1 MRGRGQRD
9 RGWYDRCYPGR
20 DTRSRGE
27 AFMSSRQAEY
37 QALRDRH
44 VPKGPSHATPA
55 FIKEAHGAVMIDVD
69 GRELIDFAGGIGVV
83 NVGHSHPKVVAAIQD
98 QAAKYIHTC
107 FHVAMYEP
115 YVDLAARLNELSPGD
130 HHKKTMFASS
140 GAEAV
145 ENAVKIARHATN
157 RPAVIAL
164 DNAFHGRTLLT
175 MTLTSKVKPYKL
187 GFGPFAPEVYR
198 MPNAYCYRCPFGLS
212 YPSCEVACADY
223 LEEFFIGNVAAEQT
237 AAVIAEPIQGEGGF
251 VTPPPEYFA
260 KLQAICRKHGIV
272 LIVDEVQTAMGRTG
286 TLYAIEHWGVVPDIV
301 TTAKSL
307 AGGLPLS
314 AVTGRAE
321 LMDAPHVGGLG
332 GTFGGNPVACR
343 AALAVLE
350 VLLGDGLLARAAALG
365 ETIRARFEAM
375 QRRYEIIGDVRG
387 KGPML
392 ALELVKDREKKTP
405 APDETKRLV
414 KRCYELGLVLIA
426 CGNFGNVIRTLMPL
440 VITDEQLERG
450 FAILETALQEISPAR

>member
-1 MRGRGQRD
+1 M
-9 RGWYDRCYPGR
+9 
-20 DTRSRGE
+20 
-27 AFMSSRQAEY
+27 SRQTEY

-55 FIKEAHGAVMIDVD
+55 FIKEARGAVMIDLD
-69 GRELIDFAGGIGVV
+69 GRELIDFAGGIGVM

-98 QAAKYIHTC
+98 QAAKFTHTC

-130 HHKKTMFASS
+130 FHKKTMFANS

-145 ENAVKIARHATN
+145 ENAVKVARHATG

-164 DNAFHGRTLLT
+164 EGSFHGRTLLT

-198 MPNAYCYRCPFGLS
+198 MPNAYCYRCPFGLR
-212 YPSCEVACADY
+212 YPSCDVACADY
-223 LEEFFIGNVAAEQT
+223 LEEFFIGNVAPEQT
-237 AAVIAEPIQGEGGF
+237 AAVIVEPIQGEGGF

-260 KLQAICRKHGIV
+260 KLQAICKKYGIV
-272 LIVDEVQTAMGRTG
+272 LVIDEVQTAMGRTG
-286 TLYAIEHWGVVPDIV
+286 KLFAIEHWGIAPDVV

-321 LMDAPHVGGLG
+321 LMDGPHVGGLG
-332 GTFGGNPVACR
+332 GTFGGNPVACS

-350 VLLGDGLLARAAALG
+350 VLLGEGFLARAEALG
-365 ETIRARFEAM
+365 AEMWRRFEAL
-375 QRRYEIIGDVRG
+375 QRRFEIIGDVRG

-392 ALELVKDREKKTP
+392 AIELVRDRVKKTP
-405 APDETKRLV
+405 ASAETKKLV
-414 KRCYELGLVLIA
+414 KLCYEKGLVLIA
-426 CGNFGNVIRTLMPL
+426 CGNHGNVIRTLMPL
-440 VITDEQLERG
+440 VITDEQLDRG
-450 FAILETALQEISPAR
+450 FAILESALQELSPER

>member
-1 MRGRGQRD
+1 M
-9 RGWYDRCYPGR
+9 
-20 DTRSRGE
+20 
-27 AFMSSRQAEY
+27 SRQAEY

-55 FIKEAHGAVMIDVD
+55 FIKEARGAVMIDVD
-69 GRELIDFAGGIGVV
+69 GRELIDFAGGIGVM

-98 QAAKYIHTC
+98 QAAKYTHTC

-115 YVDLAARLNELSPGD
+115 YVDLAARLNDLSPGEF
-130 HHKKTMFASS
+130 HKKTMLANS

-145 ENAVKIARHATN
+145 ENAIKVARHATG

-164 DNAFHGRTLLT
+164 DGAFHGRTLLT

-198 MPNAYCYRCPFGLS
+198 MPNAYCYRCPFGLR
-212 YPSCEVACADY
+212 YPSCGVACADH
-223 LEEFFIGNVAAEQT
+223 LEEFFIGNVAPEQT
-237 AAVIAEPIQGEGGF
+237 AAVIAEPVQGEGGF

-260 KLQAICRKHGIV
+260 KLQAICRKYGIV
-272 LIVDEVQTAMGRTG
+272 LIIDEVQTAMGRTG
-286 TLYAIEHWGVVPDIV
+286 KLFAIEHWGIAPDVV

-321 LMDAPHVGGLG
+321 LMDGPHVGGLG

-350 VLLGDGLLARAAALG
+350 VLVEDGLLARAEQLG
-365 ETIRARFEAM
+365 AELRRRLDDLQRRFEL
-375 QRRYEIIGDVRG
+375 IGDVRG

-392 ALELVKDREKKTP
+392 AIELVRDREKKTP
-405 APDETKRLV
+405 ATDETKKLV
-414 KRCYELGLVLIA
+414 KRCYEKGLVLIA

-440 VITDEQLERG
+440 VITDEQLDRG
-450 FAILETALQEISPAR
+450 FDILESALQEISQAR

>member
-1 MRGRGQRD
+1 M
-9 RGWYDRCYPGR
+9 
-20 DTRSRGE
+20 
-27 AFMSSRQAEY
+27 SRQTEY

-55 FIKEAHGAVMIDVD
+55 FIKEARGAVMIDLD
-69 GRELIDFAGGIGVV
+69 GRELIDFAGGIGVM

-98 QAAKYIHTC
+98 QAAKFTHTC

-130 HHKKTMFASS
+130 FHKKTMFANS

-145 ENAVKIARHATN
+145 ENAVKVARHATG

-164 DNAFHGRTLLT
+164 EGSFHGRTLLT

-198 MPNAYCYRCPFGLS
+198 MPNAYCYRCPFGLR
-212 YPSCEVACADY
+212 YPSCDVACADY
-223 LEEFFIGNVAAEQT
+223 LEEFFIGNVAPEQT
-237 AAVIAEPIQGEGGF
+237 AAVIVEPIQGEGGF

-260 KLQAICRKHGIV
+260 KLQAICKKYGIV
-272 LIVDEVQTAMGRTG
+272 LVIDEVQTAMGRTG
-286 TLYAIEHWGVVPDIV
+286 KLFAIEHWGIAPDVV

-321 LMDAPHVGGLG
+321 LMDGPHVGGLG
-332 GTFGGNPVACR
+332 GTFGGNPVACS

-350 VLLGDGLLARAAALG
+350 VLLGEGFLARAEALG
-365 ETIRARFEAM
+365 AEMWRRFQAL
-375 QRRYEIIGDVRG
+375 QRRFEIIGDVRG

-392 ALELVKDREKKTP
+392 AIELVRDRVKKTP
-405 APDETKRLV
+405 ASAETKKLV
-414 KRCYELGLVLIA
+414 KLCYEKGLVLIA
-426 CGNFGNVIRTLMPL
+426 CGNHGNVIRTLMPL
-440 VITDEQLERG
+440 VITDEQLDRG
-450 FAILETALQEISPAR
+450 FAILESALQELSPER

>member
-1 MRGRGQRD
+1 M
-9 RGWYDRCYPGR
+9 
-20 DTRSRGE
+20 
-27 AFMSSRQAEY
+27 ASRQSEY
-37 QALRDRH
+37 QALRNRH
-44 VPKGPSHATPA
+44 VPKGTFHASPA
-55 FIKEAHGAVMIDVD
+55 FIREAHGAVMTDLD

-83 NVGHSHPKVVAAIQD
+83 NVGHAHPKVVAAIQD

-115 YVDLAARLNELSPGD
+115 YVDLAKRLNELTPGD
-130 HHKKTMFASS
+130 FHKMTLLANS

-145 ENAVKIARHATN
+145 ENAVKIARHATG

-164 DNAFHGRTLLT
+164 DNGFHGRTLLT

-198 MPNAYCYRCPFGLS
+198 MPNAYCYRCPFGLK
-212 YPSCEVACADY
+212 YPSCGVACADY
-223 LEEFFIGNVAAEQT
+223 LEEFFIGNVAPEET

-251 VTPPPEYFA
+251 VTPPPEYFG
-260 KLQAICRKHGIV
+260 KLQSICKKYGIV
-272 LIVDEVQTAMGRTG
+272 LIIDEVQSAMGRAG
-286 TLYAIEHWGVVPDIV
+286 KLFAIEHWGIAPDLV

-321 LMDAPHVGGLG
+321 LMDEPHVGGLG
-332 GTFGGNPVACR
+332 GTFSGNPLACR

-350 VLLGDGLLARAAALG
+350 ILLEDGLLARAAALG
-365 ETIRARFEAM
+365 EKIRARFDAL
-375 QRRYEIIGDVRG
+375 QRKFEIIGDVRG

-392 ALELVKDREKKTP
+392 AIELVRDREKKTP
-405 APDETKRLV
+405 ATDETKKLV
-414 KRCYELGLVLIA
+414 KVCYEKGLVLIS
-426 CGNFGNVIRTLMPL
+426 CGNYGNVIRTLMPL
-440 VITDEQLERG
+440 VITDEQLDRG
-450 FAILETALQEISPAR
+450 FAILEEGLREVSAGR